1 MRSQFKSPLKIK
13 AGHVEARGELMW
25 EPGEQESLV
34 SVSISQQQHAAAGM
48 ATSPQKFNKPRKTW
62 TLDIKPGYASS
73 FQPGPA
79 NAVGIIC
86 AMGSEVR
93 VFFWAQ
99 EVELA

>member
-13 AGHVEARGELMW
+13 AGRVQARGELMW
-25 EPGEQESLV
+25 EPGESESLV
-34 SVSISQQQHAAAGM
+34 SVSISQKQHAVAGM

-62 TLDIKPGYASS
+62 TLDIKPGYGS

-86 AMGSEVR
+86 AMGSDVR
-93 VFFWAQ
+93 VFFWGQ